1 MTVVTTPEGYL
12 IVGATLFRD
21 GIYNYGAYELRR
33 MGVPIEDRVPDNAI
47 YRVYRDPKD
56 IFDEESLKTFELI
69 PLTVRHPK
77 GGVSSE
83 TIHRDFRGIVEAPV
97 VRDGNNARARVRIM
111 HKDGIAAYKAGMRQ
125 LSMGYSSVLDLR
137 PGRTPSGEPYDIKQT
152 KNIGNHAAMVPA
164 GRAGTAIL
172 GDAKMSDKN
181 TDVVDAVEHGKV
193 KQQLEDARAENDRL
207 KKENDRLTGEV
218 EGLKGSQLSDE
229 DIQRRVDEGVKQ
241 ALEDMKTRELVLE
254 RTLKMAPGFKVQDT
268 DTVRKIMVAGISA
281 QRPDLKIE
289 DSMSDDRVGG
299 IFDGIQVRETPRIP
313 SIPSVRIGARRTL
326 QTHAQDQA
334 PTFNRLKT
342 LVR

>member
-1 MTVVTTPEGYL
+1 
-12 IVGATLFRD
+12 
-21 GIYNYGAYELRR
+21 
-33 MGVPIEDRVPDNAI
+33 
-47 YRVYRDPKD
+47 
-56 IFDEESLKTFELI
+56 
-69 PLTVRHPK
+69 
-77 GGVSSE
+77 
-83 TIHRDFRGIVEAPV
+83 
-97 VRDGNNARARVRIM
+97 
-111 HKDGIAAYKAGMRQ
+111 
-125 LSMGYSSVLDLR
+125 
-137 PGRTPSGEPYDIKQT
+137 
-152 KNIGNHAAMVPA
+152 
-164 GRAGTAIL
+164 
-172 GDAKMSDKN
+172 MSDKN

-193 KQQLEDARAENDRL
+193 KQQLEDAKAENDRL
-207 KKENDRLTGEV
+207 KKENDRLAGEV

-229 DIQRRVDEGVKQ
+229 DIQKRVDEGVKQ

-254 RTLKMAPGFKVQDT
+254 RALKMAPGFKVQDT

-289 DSMSDDRVGG
+289 DSMSDDRVAG